1 MKYTDRV
8 YGEFEIKESVIL
20 ELINCPALQRLKEID
35 QAGYR
40 PLWLKPDAY
49 TGEHDHSRFA
59 HSLGVY
65 LLLYKYN
72 APLQEQIAGLIHDV
86 SHSAF
91 SHCIDYVLDAGSEKE
106 HSHQDNFFDSYV
118 RKTEIPEIIKKLGFD
133 LEYIL
138 DDKNFPLKEK
148 SLPGLCADRIDYSLR
163 TAVIFGELNEQ
174 DKNYLL
180 KNLITE
186 SNNWVFK
193 NYDSAKKYAELF
205 LKLNTIYYSG
215 LPSAVMFRA
224 VGDYLRY
231 ALQKSYISENDL
243 YTTDK
248 AVVEKIKISLD
259 RDDRLKLFWDRMNNK
274 IKASNNPDNYD
285 AQIFC
290 KSRVVDPL
298 FKDGEVSKRVS
309 EAEPIWGDIIK
320 QELKPK
326 QYFLKFE
333 K

>member
-298 FKDGEVSKRVS
+298 FKDGEVPKIVS